1 MKSNVFS
8 LIIATVI
15 CFGSCARA
23 QNINIEKEKQT
34 ENLKVANVQKDKE
47 EIQKLVRQVLNWS
60 ESKESIDL
68 LPVLTNSQDSIYI
81 GFDMDKL
88 KENLNKLK
96 GTGFFS
102 SEFIENYKQVIL
114 TLDGKLRNKE
124 YIEWLVGDLPP
135 FKFANDINPW
145 CLCQGFS
152 PEQCD
157 DVEIIKID
165 SKSGELIWNWKK
177 GTDWMNFK
185 FKVVKEDNKWKIS
198 YMQGF
203 DYKESTK
210 KDGEI

>member
-1 MKSNVFS
+1 MKNNILTFLIVTVFS
-8 LIIATVI
+8 IS
-15 CFGSCARA
+15 SCVNA
-23 QNINIEKEKQT
+23 QNKQKTEQQT
-34 ENLKVANVQKDKE
+34 ENIEVTVVQKDKE
-47 EIQKLVRQVLNWS
+47 EMQKLIQQALIWS

-68 LPVLTNSQDSIYI
+68 LPVLTDSKDSIYI

-88 KENLNKLK
+88 KENLYKLK
-96 GTGFFS
+96 VAGFFS
-102 SEFIENYKQVIL
+102 AEFIENYNQIIL
-114 TLDGKLRNKE
+114 TLDRKLRNKE

-135 FKFANDINPW
+135 FKFANDIAPW

-152 PEQCD
+152 SEQFD

-165 SKSGELIWNWKK
+165 SKSGELMWNWKK
-177 GTDWMNFK
+177 GTDWMDFK
-185 FKVVKEDNKWKIS
+185 FSVVKEEDKWKIS